1 MSHHLREW
9 TWEVGDTTFTT
20 VASSMDEAFDRAAMH
35 AASLGL
41 HDEPLRCV
49 DECDYNPG
57 DHNEDDS
64 AH

>member
-1 MSHHLREW
+1 MSRHLREW

-49 DECDYNPG
+49 DEQAYDPTGG
-57 DHNEDDS
+57 DADDD
-64 AH
+64 